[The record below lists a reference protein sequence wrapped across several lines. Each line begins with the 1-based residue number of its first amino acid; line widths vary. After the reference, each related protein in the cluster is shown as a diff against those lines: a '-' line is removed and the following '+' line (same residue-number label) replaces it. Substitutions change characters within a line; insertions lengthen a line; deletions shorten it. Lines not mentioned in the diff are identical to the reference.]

1 MIWIYLLILVALSV
15 AAYLGG
21 RALAVRRAV
30 GAKPHSRPGQHGAYA
45 LIWVAAPALLVLV
58 LMSLFSAPLE
68 RQLTAVDTPPE
79 VAADMPYAGGD
90 ERQGAVQPPE
100 FADLGQRLGPRQQ
113 QQLMRMLQLLQLQQP
128 MP

>member
-68 RQLTAVDTPPE
+68 
-79 VAADMPYAGGD
+79 
-90 ERQGAVQPPE
+90 
-100 FADLGQRLGPRQQ
+100 
-113 QQLMRMLQLLQLQQP
+113 
-128 MP
+128 